1 MRSENAHG
9 SPDYSTPGTPPAI
22 NYGAFRSRRQYL
34 DSRSDLPNR
43 GEDPDWEN
51 SVSRANLPWNHGS
64 RRNSVR
70 CWWEPRSVGKSKS
83 HSEGPL
89 ASVLSRF
96 GWLRVECGCFRV
108 PFFSHRI
115 ESATSLHAR
124 YSEANKL
131 ANADPFVR
139 LAWMNMARKLLGRAV
154 KMPRWA
160 TPWKPPSWRV
170 RADGTFVLAS
180 N

>member
-1 MRSENAHG
+1 MDPPTTRRRGRPPRSTTA
-9 SPDYSTPGTPPAI
+9 P
-22 NYGAFRSRRQYL
+22 
-34 DSRSDLPNR
+34 SDLGASIWIRVQIYRIEERIRTGKTPSVARTCR
-43 GEDPDWEN
+43 GIMARGGIQ
-51 SVSRANLPWNHGS
+51 SVVGGNLEALAKANLTRKVRWLQF
-64 RRNSVR
+64 SV
-70 CWWEPRSVGKSKS
+70 
-83 HSEGPL
+83 
-89 ASVLSRF
+89 RF